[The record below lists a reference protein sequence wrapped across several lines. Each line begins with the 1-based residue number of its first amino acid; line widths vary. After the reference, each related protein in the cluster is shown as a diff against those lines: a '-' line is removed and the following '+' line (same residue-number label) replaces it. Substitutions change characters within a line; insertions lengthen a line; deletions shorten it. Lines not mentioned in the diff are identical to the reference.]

1 MRQRCSSPWCSL
13 LEICQRLAQLLVPS
27 ALWLGAAGGAS
38 LCFLGCPAA
47 CTCLQSGCDKRCGG
61 QVTRKG
67 LSPGVR
73 PSSSVWACG
82 RRLCRSVWCRGH
94 QDPHGCG
101 LLLGVKAY
109 SRCGHT
115 YPGLSVVRVVTRLA
129 EVDSWRTVTLTHVH
143 GNMGSSTMLWT

>member
-1 MRQRCSSPWCSL
+1 MCDR
-13 LEICQRLAQLLVPS
+13 
-27 ALWLGAAGGAS
+27 GAARPGAPYWRSASAWPSCWSPRLCGWVPQGGAS

-82 RRLCRSVWCRGH
+82 RRLWRSVWCRGH

-129 EVDSWRTVTLTHVH
+129 EVDSWRTVTLTHIH
-143 GNMGSSTMLWT
+143 GNMLWT